1 MSNTTALRKEVKKY
15 VDKADDRTLKIV
27 HAMLEAEQDYDN
39 WDELPVTLK
48 ASITRGLKQADKG
61 EVIPHEEVVKKYKKW
76 FTK

>member
-27 HAMLEAEQDYDN
+27 HAMLEAEQDYDS
-39 WDELPVTLK
+39 WDELPASLK
-48 ASITRGLKQADKG
+48 ASINRGLKQADKG
-61 EVIPHEEVVKKYKKW
+61 IVIPHEEVIKKYKKW

>member
-27 HAMLEAEQDYDN
+27 HAMLEAEQDYDS
-39 WDELPVTLK
+39 WDELPASLK
-48 ASITRGLKQADKG
+48 SSINRGLKQADKG
-61 EVIPHEEVVKKYKKW
+61 IVIPHEEVIKKYKKW

>member
-27 HAMLEAEQDYDN
+27 HAMLEAEQDYDS
-39 WDELPVTLK
+39 WGELPASLK
-48 ASITRGLKQADKG
+48 ASINRGLKQADKG

>member
-27 HAMLEAEQDYDN
+27 HAMLEAEQDYDSWN
-39 WDELPVTLK
+39 ELPVSLK

>member
-27 HAMLEAEQDYDN
+27 HAMLEAEQDYDS
-39 WDELPVTLK
+39 WDELPASLK
-48 ASITRGLKQADKG
+48 ASINRGLKQADKG